1 MTTQARTE
9 PSVDRIRGDLLAE
22 AERLERIR
30 EALAAE
36 SAVSD
41 ADRDATSDLS
51 GADQHPADL
60 GSEMFERER
69 AVSILQRVEAKLAD
83 AHRALRR
90 LDAGTYGTCEA
101 CGGVI
106 SAARLEAR
114 PAARFCLEDQTRA
127 EREVGAS

>member
-1 MTTQARTE
+1 MTTSPRTDL
-9 PSVDRIRGDLLAE
+9 PVDRVRGDLLAE

-30 EALAAE
+30 ETLAAE

-41 ADRDATSDLS
+41 ADRDATSELS

-83 AHRALRR
+83 VHRALHR

-101 CGGVI
+101 CGRSI
-106 SAARLEAR
+106 PTARLRAR
-114 PAARFCLEDQTRA
+114 PAARFCLDDQARA
-127 EREVGAS
+127 EQEVRAS